1 MGGEEVEWAEQAL
14 VNRVDQWVVAHPYHF
29 LVSSARLVKP
39 SRPGT
44 ITGMTALRPRE
55 ASIIGREAASPKLRA
70 PTGSFRLESAKSA
83 RERARPLVLPLR
95 KVQTTFP
102 SMITVGRTDNNDL
115 VIPDEQ
121 VSKVHA
127 FFRQYGERLEISD
140 AGSRNGTF
148 VGGRRLESRGA
159 PVPIKA
165 QDHVC
170 FGALE
175 FILLDP
181 RACWEWLR
189 QIERF

>member
-14 VNRVDQWVVAHPYHF
+14 INRVDQWVAAHPYHF

-39 SRPGT
+39 RRPGT

-55 ASIIGREAASPKLRA
+55 ANIIGREPASPHRRA
-70 PTGSFRLESAKSA
+70 PTGTFRLEAAKAA

-102 SMITVGRTDNNDL
+102 SMITVGRTENNDL

-127 FFRQYGERLEISD
+127 FFRQYDHHLEISD

-148 VGGRRLESRGA
+148 VAGRRLESRGA
-159 PVPIKA
+159 SVPVKA
-165 QDHVC
+165 QDRVC

-175 FILLDP
+175 FILLDA

-189 QIERF
+189 QVERF